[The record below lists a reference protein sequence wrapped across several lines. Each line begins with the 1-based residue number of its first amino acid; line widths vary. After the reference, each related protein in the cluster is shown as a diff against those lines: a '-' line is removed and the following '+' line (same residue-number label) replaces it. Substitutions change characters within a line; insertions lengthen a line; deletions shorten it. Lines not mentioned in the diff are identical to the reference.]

1 MDKPINKSTYK
12 NIKRRKK
19 QQAKRIIDKL
29 TYNPPKI
36 KKKLDHLLRSKLKA
50 KARGKNANSG
60 DRGKKIKFGSMNVHG
75 LDFEAQE
82 AVEEFLT
89 KREFDVRI

>member
-29 TYNPPKI
+29 IYNPPNL
-36 KKKLDHLLRSKLKA
+36 KKKVDKPLRNKLKS
-50 KARGKNANSG
+50 KARLK
-60 DRGKKIKFGSMNVHG
+60 MQTQET
-75 LDFEAQE
+75 EA
-82 AVEEFLT
+82 
-89 KREFDVRI
+89 KRLSLVQ

>member
-29 TYNPPKI
+29 IYNPQNL
-36 KKKLDHLLRSKLKA
+36 KKKVDKPLRNKLKS
-50 KARGKNANSG
+50 KARLKNANSG
-60 DRGKKIKFGSMNVHG
+60 DRGKKIKFGSMNAHG

-82 AVEEFLT
+82 AVKEFLAE
-89 KREFDVRI
+89 REFDVRM